1 MVNDRSRMNRE
12 IHVRFCES
20 LRVKLPRATR
30 LRGWDLAVPAYS
42 ICLGKR
48 LQIKGLKDCIKKKL
62 FNCTKPCHN
71 ACVGCSLR
79 RAEAALGHKDIRSLL
94 MI

>member
-42 ICLGKR
+42 ID
-48 LQIKGLKDCIKKKL
+48 QD
-62 FNCTKPCHN
+62 TKNTPDKYRGVI
-71 ACVGCSLR
+71 ASL
-79 RAEAALGHKDIRSLL
+79 DDVTN
-94 MI
+94 

>member
-42 ICLGKR
+42 ITHCFELTGI
-48 LQIKGLKDCIKKKL
+48 L
-62 FNCTKPCHN
+62 
-71 ACVGCSLR
+71 
-79 RAEAALGHKDIRSLL
+79 
-94 MI
+94 